1 MVLMGHG
8 PFHSNTVYFAL
19 ITGLIEYRKKLAKIT
34 AKSKK
39 KNKTIVKDRCFR
51 FQNWVYQ
58 NVSNEALS
66 AWFKLQAK
74 IPTCSEV
81 LRKSD
86 WNTPVSPTPLFKDKG
101 LKDIRHNMSTG
112 NLILVVNSVTVSYLI
127 CYNSLLQNATDVIT
141 KCDSYFITKCDRS
154 LLENASGFLLQNATV
169 LLQNATFITNCDST
183 AIFNRLWFTNN
194 FFLLLS
200 QSLSRFL

>member
-8 PFHSNTVYFAL
+8 TFHSNTVYFAL

-141 KCDSYFITKCDRS
+141 KCDSYFFSKCDRS
-154 LLENASGFLLQNATV
+154 LLQNASTFYYKMRQFYYKMRQSSQIATTSLQNATV
-169 LLQNATFITNCDST
+169 ITKCDVYYK
-183 AIFNRLWFTNN
+183 LWQYSHF
-194 FFLLLS
+194 
-200 QSLSRFL
+200 Q

>member
-8 PFHSNTVYFAL
+8 TFHSNTVYFAL

-141 KCDSYFITKCDRS
+141 KCDSYFFSKCDRS
-154 LLENASGFLLQNATV
+154 LLQNASAFYYKMRQFYYKMRQSSQIATTSLQNATV
-169 LLQNATFITNCDST
+169 ITKCDVYYK
-183 AIFNRLWFTNN
+183 LWQYSHF
-194 FFLLLS
+194 
-200 QSLSRFL
+200 Q